1 MTSITSPGIV
11 LVRCGKIS
19 NLAHFYLLIVLLSPL
34 SAVAVDGR
42 TQVEFSVDAPFSKV
56 VYKFDTEA
64 SLRRVL
70 LSQDIELM
78 DYKLT
83 QRRLNLKTQTLD
95 AELRIQGL
103 VWRFSPTPGKIK
115 QAVQLGT
122 SHARLEFILLE
133 PVGQLA
139 EQHYTI
145 DFTVEEKRT
154 KIQIEIYTRVFV
166 PQRRLRFVQRLVNRI
181 ARRRVAQELCRAID
195 NLRWEMAQ
203 IISEDRPTDAKS
215 ILVP

>member
-1 MTSITSPGIV
+1 MWQDNELGTCFSTDCAIV
-11 LVRCGKIS
+11 
-19 NLAHFYLLIVLLSPL
+19 

-42 TQVEFSVDAPFSKV
+42 TRVEFSVDAPFSEV
-56 VYKFDTEA
+56 VYKFDCEV

-83 QRRLNLKTQTLD
+83 QRRFNLKTQTLD
-95 AELRIQGL
+95 AELRIQCL
-103 VWRFSPTPGKIK
+103 VWRFSSTPSKIK
-115 QAVQLGT
+115 QVVQLGT
-122 SHARLEFILLE
+122 NHARLEFILIE

-145 DFTVEEKRT
+145 DFTAEEKRT

-166 PQRRLRFVQRLVNRI
+166 PQRRLCCVQRLVNRI
-181 ARRRVAQELCRAID
+181 AHRRVAQELCRAID
-195 NLRWEMAQ
+195 NLHWEMVQ
-203 IISEDRPTDAKS
+203 IISEDRPADAKS